1 MVTGHFLLL
10 SYRFDNAIIDFLNPQ
25 VVTFKKMYDSIDH
38 QKNRSGPK
46 SRSEVADYYTYII
59 KQFDILYKQSVSC
72 GPLWLSRFKS

>member
-25 VVTFKKMYDSIDH
+25 VVTFKKMHDSIDH

-46 SRSEVADYYTYII
+46 SRSEVADYYKKRRSII
-59 KQFDILYKQSVSC
+59 NMLNGDII
-72 GPLWLSRFKS
+72 

>member
-46 SRSEVADYYTYII
+46 SRSEVADYR
-59 KQFDILYKQSVSC
+59 S
-72 GPLWLSRFKS
+72 